1 MHALAT
7 YKIEEGQA
15 KNEWARVVKQ
25 YTARDS
31 RAANPVVGDQVWP
44 KIKLIQA
51 FIVVLDTYNNDEDS
65 SKNESTK
72 LLTIF
77 LPLKVH
83 GDFFR
88 RSRAA
93 NFINPGQILP
103 NFEPI

>member
-31 RAANPVVGDQVWP
+31 RAANPVVGDQVSP
-44 KIKLIQA
+44 KIIQA

-93 NFINPGQILP
+93 NFVNPGQILP